1 MKRRLRDDVVQDLTE
16 AADWYDERRAGLGL
30 RFLEAV
36 EVTISRIEEN
46 PQLYRPLYR
55 GLRRAILPR
64 PFPYQVFFRI
74 AGEHLDIYARDPHGS
89 RSRGVEATSRWWWRR
104 LDSPRCRSAT
114 TFLRS

>member
-1 MKRRLRDDVVQDLTE
+1 MKRRLRDDVVKDLTE

-64 PFPYQVFFRI
+64 PFPYQVFFQI
-74 AGEHLDIYARDPHGS
+74 AGEHLDIYAVIHMARDPEEWK
-89 RSRGVEATSRWWWRR
+89 RRRGGGGAG
-104 LDSPRCRSAT
+104 
-114 TFLRS
+114 